1 MDRVARQKYTP
12 CYRGKLFKEL
22 QSIIQSRLPIRESSK
37 SDDLKYDTL
46 VCEEQDNTV
55 GYPDMRSG
63 MASGIGLLVMLAFNA
78 TEVSC
83 SKNWSLSYKV

>member
-1 MDRVARQKYTP
+1 M
-12 CYRGKLFKEL
+12 
-22 QSIIQSRLPIRESSK
+22 
-37 SDDLKYDTL
+37 KYDTL